1 MMNVSERKT
10 IIFVFILKLTI
21 VFTATLPVGG
31 MKGSGWGRNNALW
44 GLKEFT
50 DVKLITLSQKGNDFL

>member
-1 MMNVSERKT
+1 MNP
-10 IIFVFILKLTI
+10 
-21 VFTATLPVGG
+21 ATLPVGG

-50 DVKLITLSQKGNDFL
+50 DVKLITLSQKGNDFM